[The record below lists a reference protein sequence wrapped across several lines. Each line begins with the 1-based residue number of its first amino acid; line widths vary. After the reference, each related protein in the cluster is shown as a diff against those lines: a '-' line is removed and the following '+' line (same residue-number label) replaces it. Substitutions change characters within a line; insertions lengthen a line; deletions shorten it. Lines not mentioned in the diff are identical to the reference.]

1 MAKIKNSVI
10 PNIYGDGNE
19 KILTTDNGEEYR
31 ISNSAIPNIYGDG
44 QEINVKKVKS
54 NKSNEPKSLSMIIV
68 NLILV
73 VIGLAGC
80 AILVRVLEWV
90 SNFI

>member
-1 MAKIKNSVI
+1 MAKIKNSMV

-19 KILTTDNGEEYR
+19 KILTTDDGEEYR
-31 ISNSAIPNIYGDG
+31 ISNSAIPNIYGTG
-44 QEINVKKVKS
+44 QEINAKKVKS
-54 NKSNEPKSLSMIIV
+54 NKSNEPKSLSIIIV

-73 VIGLAGC
+73 IIGLAGC
-80 AILVRVLEWV
+80 AILARIVEWI